1 MTVERP
7 TLAVIQNIVDKNI
20 YTTCPDLLIEAL
32 TERLDNDWLDMH
44 DTPPDSLLEEDPPEI
59 FEYYLVSSWFGEGM
73 KMIGE
78 PAMELEPGQ
87 WIWGR
92 TESGLQLCH
101 SAVIGEMIM
110 CKEARLSRFMNR

>member
-7 TLAVIQNIVDKNI
+7 TIAVIQNIVNNNV

-32 TERLDNDWLDMH
+32 TARLDNDWIDMH
-44 DTPPDSLLEEDPPEI
+44 DTPENSLLEEDPPEI

-101 SAVIGEMIM
+101 SAVIADMIM
-110 CKEARLSRFMNR
+110 CKEVKLNQFMNR